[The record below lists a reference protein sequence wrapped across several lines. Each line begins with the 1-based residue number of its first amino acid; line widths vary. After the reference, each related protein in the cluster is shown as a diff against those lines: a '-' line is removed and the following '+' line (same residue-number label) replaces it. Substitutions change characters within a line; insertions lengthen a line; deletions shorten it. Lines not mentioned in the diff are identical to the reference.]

1 MLKLILNKIILTLI
15 VVVSMSVLG
24 TAQQESHF
32 TQFMYNKLTLNP
44 AYAGVR
50 GIPSLTALYRK
61 QWVGF
66 DGAPTSKL
74 ISLDAPI
81 FGDKVGFGLT
91 ISNRSIGIMN
101 DWNGNMAYSYHVKI
115 SDKSSFRVGLQG
127 SMRFQGIDFA
137 DPGVFIQEQGDQS
150 IMEDETSNDYF
161 INFGAGLYYTYD
173 QFYVGVSVPN
183 FLPSEIGFVNPQ
195 ATDIAKTTQHYYLM
209 TGAMIPM
216 SDKINLKPALLAK
229 YVQNAPFDM
238 DINLSLV
245 YDLRMTVGLSYRL
258 GGTGSGDSVDL
269 LAMYQANQ
277 IGIGVAYDYSLS
289 DINEQTNGSF
299 EVLVRYDF
307 VKEREDMANPRF
319 FY

>member
-15 VVVSMSVLG
+15 VIVSMTVLG
-24 TAQQESHF
+24 SAQQESHF

-61 QWVGF
+61 QWAGF
-66 DGAPTSKL
+66 DGAPVSKL
-74 ISLDAPI
+74 VSLDAPI

-91 ISNRSIGIMN
+91 IANRSIGIMN
-101 DWNGNMAYSYHVKI
+101 DWSGTMAYSYHVKI
-115 SDKSSFRVGLQG
+115 SDKSSFRVGMQG
-127 SMRFQGIDFA
+127 GMKFQGIDFA
-137 DPGVFIQEQGDQS
+137 DPGVFIQQSGDQS
-150 IMEDETSNDYF
+150 IMEDETAKDYF
-161 INFGAGLYYTYD
+161 INFGAGMYYTYD

-183 FLPSEIGFVNPQ
+183 FLPSEIGFTNPD
-195 ATDIAKTTQHYYLM
+195 ALEIAKSSQHYYLM

-216 SDKINLKPALLAK
+216 SEKLNLKPALLAK
-229 YVQNAPFDM
+229 YVKNAPFDM
-238 DINLSLV
+238 DLNLSLV
-245 YDLRMTVGLSYRL
+245 YDLRMTFGMSYRL

-277 IGIGVAYDYSLS
+277 IGIGIAYDYSLS
-289 DINEQTNGSF
+289 EINDHSNGSF

>member
-1 MLKLILNKIILTLI
+1 MLKLIMNKIILTLI
-15 VVVSMSVLG
+15 VIVSMSVAG
-24 TAQQESHF
+24 TAQQEAQF
-32 TQFMYNKLTLNP
+32 TQFMYNKLALNP

-66 DGAPTSKL
+66 DGAPVTKL
-74 ISLDAPI
+74 ISLDTPI

-91 ISNRSIGIMN
+91 IANKSIGFIN
-101 DWNGNMAYSYHVKI
+101 DWQGTMAYSYHVKI

-127 SMRFQGIDFA
+127 SMKFQGLDFA

-150 IMEDETSNDYF
+150 IMEDETVNDYF

-183 FLPSEIGFVNPQ
+183 FLPNEIGFNNPNAQ
-195 ATDIAKTTQHYYLM
+195 EIAKSVQHYYFM

-216 SDKINLKPALLAK
+216 SEKINLKPALLAK
-229 YVQNAPFDM
+229 YVTNAPFDM
-238 DINLSLV
+238 DLNLSLV
-245 YDLRMTVGLSYRL
+245 YDLRMTLGLSYRL

-277 IGIGVAYDYSLS
+277 IGIGLAYDYSLS
-289 DINEQTNGSF
+289 DVNDHSNGSF
-299 EVLVRYDF
+299 EVLLRYDF